1 MSYLILD
8 GLTKDF
14 GGHRAVDG
22 MTLTIE
28 KGEFISLLGPSGC
41 GKTTT
46 LRMIAGQRKQ
56 PPGGAASFARP
67 GHQARSDR

>member
-1 MSYLILD
+1 MSYLTSD

-22 MTLTIE
+22 LTWKIE
-28 KGEFISLLGPSGC
+28 KGEFILLLGPFGC
-41 GKTTT
+41 GKTTV
-46 LRMIAGQRKQ
+46 LQMIAGQRKQ
-56 PPGGAASFARP
+56 PSGGGASFARP

>member
-14 GGHRAVDG
+14 GEHRAVDG
-22 MTLTIE
+22 LTLKIE

-46 LRMIAGQRKQ
+46 LQMIAGEKGALRGRGLIRK
-56 PPGGAASFARP
+56 A